1 MIKKTNKKNFNYD
14 VIVCTFNGASFISA
28 QLKSILKQSI
38 LPQKIIVSDD
48 GSTDTTLDI
57 IQQTFL
63 EANFTD
69 YEIVQGPRK
78 GVIANFLSA
87 LAYCSADFTFL
98 ADQDDIWHTEKVLKF
113 SQVAQQQPSDVPTLI
128 FSDARLIDEYNQEI
142 APSFFAYQAL
152 TPDCLADDSIL
163 YKNCVQGAACMMNRA
178 LRNLALD
185 SLPYIHLS
193 ELYMHDWWLALL
205 ARYYGNT
212 QFIDVPLLDYRQHR
226 QNQVGVFNHKLRLFY
241 YVSRFNAYWK
251 NFQQAIKQVK
261 MFEQF
266 VAQYGKPHHLPAH
279 SARKYAAVPNL
290 KRYLLPL
297 FTK

>member
-1 MIKKTNKKNFNYD
+1 MNNLKFKYD
-14 VIVCTFNGASFISA
+14 VIVCTLNGASFISA
-28 QLKSILKQSI
+28 QLKSILTQSI
-38 LPQKIIVSDD
+38 LPEKIIVSDD

-57 IQQTFL
+57 VQQTFS

-87 LAYCSADFTFL
+87 LAYCSAEFTFL
-98 ADQDDIWHTEKVLKF
+98 ADQDDIWHREKVLKF
-113 SQVAQQQPSDVPTLI
+113 SQIAQQQPSDVPTLI

-152 TPDCLADDSIL
+152 APDCLADDSIL

-185 SLPYIHLS
+185 SLPYIQLS
-193 ELYMHDWWLALL
+193 EIYMHDWWLALL

-212 QFIDVPLLDYRQHR
+212 QFIDLPLLDYRQHR

-266 VAQYGKPHHLPAH
+266 VVQYGKPHHLAAH
-279 SARKYAAVPNL
+279 SARKYAYVPKV
-290 KRYLLPL
+290 KRYLLLPL
-297 FTK
+297 FAK

>member
-1 MIKKTNKKNFNYD
+1 MNNFKFKYD
-14 VIVCTFNGASFISA
+14 VIVCTFNGASFISE
-28 QLKSILKQSI
+28 QLKSILTQSI

-57 IQQTFL
+57 VQQIFS
-63 EANFTD
+63 EANFTA
-69 YEIVQGPRK
+69 YEIVQGPKK

-87 LAYCSADFTFL
+87 LAYSSADFTFL
-98 ADQDDIWHTEKVLKF
+98 ADQDDIWHQEKVLKF
-113 SQVAQQQPSDVPTLI
+113 SQMAQMQSLDVPTLT

-142 APSFFAYQAL
+142 APSFFTYQAL

-163 YKNCVQGAACMMNRA
+163 YKNCVQGAACMINRA

-193 ELYMHDWWLALL
+193 EIYMHDWWLALL

-212 QFIDVPLLDYRQHR
+212 QFIDLPLLDYRQHH

-266 VAQYGKPHHLPAH
+266 VAQYGKPHHLAVH
-279 SARKYAAVPNL
+279 SARKYAYVPKV
-290 KRYLLPL
+290 KRYLLLPL
-297 FTK
+297 FAK